1 MSYDNV
7 AIKID
12 QASKCYHVY
21 NAPVDRLKQFILPRL
36 RSFFGLSDKSSY
48 FREFWSLRKV
58 SLTVNRGEV
67 LGLVGANGAGK
78 STLLQLICGV
88 LQPSDGLIQVNG
100 RVAAL
105 LELGAGFNPEFSGRE
120 NIYLNAAL
128 LGLTEEE
135 TNQHLDGII
144 QFSGLSEFIDQPVKT
159 YSSGMYVRLAFS
171 IATSVQPDI
180 LIIDE
185 ALSVGDGAF
194 ARKSFDRILAMRD
207 QGVTIIFCSHSLFQ
221 VEALCTRALW
231 LDAGRVREIGPVAQV
246 TASYQEHL
254 DHVSNQSIE
263 QAIVGSI
270 AAEPLSAP
278 KGYATLRKVQV
289 SCDGVEGK
297 DLNAISGRSEVVV
310 DFEFDSD
317 PSLPAPSGAVAVTT
331 FDGRIVASCGSWIDG
346 VCLLRDSNGRGTVSL
361 KIVNVPLLKARYRI
375 SAYLFCERGLHI
387 YTSAEGVATLNVA
400 QENVEQGLFHIPR
413 TWQFVSGHH
422 APSSHA
428 SPYIKHKLNVDDSLP
443 QLKILDN
450 WSDRWE
456 TRWATREDLEALQ
469 LLFKESF
476 KYEMSP
482 IRWLWKY
489 QGAKAWG
496 TAVQRDGH
504 LVGFYGGMPRLCVLK
519 NEPIQAVQIGDVMVA
534 PDERAAGR
542 SGPLMR
548 ASASY
553 IDNMPALYPGFAF
566 AFGFPSERPMRLGV
580 ALGLYRPVESINEV
594 VWPALPNEL
603 SSLHRLQFIDNDAG
617 PLCKEQINVLWAL
630 MRHDFSDYIVP
641 VRDKDRWLYRYVS
654 HPEITYKLAII
665 SNTLSNRP
673 LAAFVMVEHPDFI
686 ELVDYVG
693 GVEGVELAVQG
704 ARHFADSLGQSSVKG
719 WFSNAIVSLF
729 EAQCSS
735 MTKTG
740 IEVPVSSR
748 GKTKEQAVLPAP
760 LWLMAGDTDFR

>member
-7 AIKID
+7 TIKIE
-12 QASKCYHVY
+12 QVSKCYHVY

-36 RSFFGLSDKSSY
+36 RSFLGFSHKTSY
-48 FREFWSLRKV
+48 FREFWSLRGV
-58 SLTVNRGEV
+58 SLAVNRGEV

-88 LQPSDGLIQVNG
+88 LQPSGGSIQVNG

-120 NIYLNAAL
+120 NIFLNAAL
-128 LGLTEEE
+128 LGLTEKE
-135 TNQHLDGII
+135 TKQHLNGII

-207 QGVTIIFCSHSLFQ
+207 QGTTIIFCSHSLFQ
-221 VEALCTRALW
+221 VEALCSKAIW
-231 LDAGRVREIGPVAQV
+231 LDAGRIRQIGPVAQV

-254 DHVSNQSIE
+254 DLLSSQSTE
-263 QAIVGSI
+263 DVGAGLFAS
-270 AAEPLSAP
+270 ELLSAP

-289 SCDGVEGK
+289 SCDGVVGK
-297 DLNAISGRSEVVV
+297 ELAVVSGRSEVVV

-317 PSLPAPSGAVAVTT
+317 PSMPAPSGAVALTT
-331 FDGRIVASCGSWIDG
+331 ADGRIIASCGSWIDG
-346 VCLLRDSNGRGTVSL
+346 VSLVRDSNGRGTVSL
-361 KIVNVPLLKARYRI
+361 KIANVPLLKGRYRT

-387 YTSAEGVATLNVA
+387 YTAAEGIATLNVA

-413 TWQFVSGHH
+413 TWHFVSGHD
-422 APSSHA
+422 
-428 SPYIKHKLNVDDSLP
+428 SPLSLITSANQKVSIANETLPELKLLG
-443 QLKILDN
+443 K

-456 TRWATREDLEALQ
+456 TRWATLEDLEALQ
-469 LLFKESF
+469 QLFKESF
-476 KYEMSP
+476 QLEMSKT
-482 IRWLWKY
+482 RWLWKY
-489 QGAKAWG
+489 QGATAWG
-496 TAVQRDGH
+496 SAVQRDGR
-504 LVGFYGGMPRLCVLK
+504 LVGFYGGMPRQCMLN
-519 NEPIQAVQIGDVMVA
+519 NEPIQAIQIGDVMVA

-548 ASASY
+548 ASAGY
-553 IDNMPALYPGFAF
+553 IDNMSALYPGFAF

-594 VWPALPNEL
+594 VWPALPKKV
-603 SSLHRLQFIDNDAG
+603 SLQYQLNLIKNAADPEVQ
-617 PLCKEQINVLWAL
+617 EQINSLWAQ
-630 MRHDFSDYIVP
+630 MHHDFVGFIVP
-641 VRDKDRWLYRYVS
+641 VRDHARWLYRYAN
-654 HPEITYKLAII
+654 HPEITYELAFIA
-665 SNTLSNRP
+665 NPLSNGP
-673 LAAFVMVEHPDFI
+673 LSAFAMVEHPDYI
-686 ELVDYVG
+686 ELVDFVG
-693 GVEGVELAVQG
+693 GREGVELAVEG
-704 ARHFADSLGQSSVKG
+704 ARNFAQSQSKPIVKG
-719 WFSNAIVSLF
+719 WFSNAIVNLF
-729 EAQCSS
+729 VAHS
-735 MTKTG
+735 MSVTKTG
-740 IEVPVSSR
+740 IEIPIDLR
-748 GKTKEQAVLPAP
+748 GRTQEQAVLPAP

>member
-1 MSYDNV
+1 MSYDNL
-7 AIKID
+7 AIKIE

-36 RSFFGLSDKSSY
+36 RSYFGLSDKASY
-48 FREFWSLRKV
+48 FREFWSLRNI

-88 LQPSDGLIQVNG
+88 LQPSDGRIQVNG

-120 NIYLNAAL
+120 NIFLNAAL
-128 LGLTEEE
+128 LGLTQEE

-144 QFSGLSEFIDQPVKT
+144 QFSGLSDFIDQPVKT

-221 VEALCTRALW
+221 VEALCTRAIW
-231 LDAGRVREIGPVAQV
+231 LDSGRVREIGPVAQV

-254 DHVSNQSIE
+254 DLVSSQSIE
-263 QAIVGSI
+263 DARLGSF
-270 AAEPLSAP
+270 ALEALSAP
-278 KGYATLRKVQV
+278 KGYASLRKVQV
-289 SCDGVEGK
+289 SCDGVDGK

-310 DFEFDSD
+310 DFEFNSD
-317 PSLPAPSGAVAVTT
+317 PSLPAPSGAIAVTT
-331 FDGRIVASCGSWIDG
+331 ADGRIVASCGSWIDG
-346 VCLLRDSNGRGTVSL
+346 ASLLRDSNGRGTVTV
-361 KIVNVPLLKARYRI
+361 KIVNLPLLKGSYRV

-387 YTSAEGVATLNVA
+387 YTSAEGVATLNVV

-413 TWQFVSGHH
+413 TWQFLSGHH
-422 APSSHA
+422 LVSSHTVP
-428 SPYIKHKLNVDDSLP
+428 SIKEVPLENDSLP
-443 QLKILDN
+443 QLKLVDK

-456 TRWATREDLEALQ
+456 IRWATRDDLEALQ

-476 KYEMSP
+476 KHEMSP
-482 IRWLWKY
+482 TRWLWKY

-496 TAVQRDGH
+496 TAVHRDGR
-504 LVGFYGGMPRLCVLK
+504 LVGFYGGMPRQCVLK

-534 PDERAAGR
+534 PEERSAGR

-553 IDNMPALYPGFAF
+553 IDNMPDLYPGFAF

-580 ALGLYRPVESINEV
+580 ALGLYRPVESINEI
-594 VWPALPNEL
+594 VWPALPNKL
-603 SSLHRLQFIDNDAG
+603 SLLHRLQLIDNATD
-617 PLCKEQINVLWAL
+617 PQCQEQIDVLWAL
-630 MRHDFSDYIVP
+630 MRHDFADYIIP
-641 VRDKDRWLYRYVS
+641 VRDKDRWLYRYAT
-654 HPEITYKLAII
+654 HPEITYKLALI
-665 SNTLSNRP
+665 SNELSSRP
-673 LAAFVMVEHPDFI
+673 LAAVVMVEHSDFI

-693 GVEGVELAVQG
+693 GVEGVELAVEG
-704 ARHFADSLGQSSVKG
+704 ARLFAHSLGKFSVKG

-729 EAQCSS
+729 QAQCSS

-740 IEVPVSSR
+740 IEVPMNLR
-748 GKTKEQAVLPAP
+748 GKSKEQAVLPAP

>member
-1 MSYDNV
+1 MSYDNL

-12 QASKCYHVY
+12 QVSKCYHVY
-21 NAPVDRLKQFILPRL
+21 KAPSDRLKQFILPRL
-36 RSFFGLSDKSSY
+36 RSYLGVSNKASY
-48 FREFWSLRKV
+48 FREFWSLRNI

-88 LQPSDGLIQVNG
+88 LQPSDGHIQVHG

-105 LELGAGFNPEFSGRE
+105 LELGAGFSPEFSGRE
-120 NIYLNAAL
+120 NIFLNAAL
-128 LGLTEEE
+128 LGLTQEE

-144 QFSGLSEFIDQPVKT
+144 QFSGLSEFIDQPVKN

-171 IATSVQPDI
+171 IATSVHPDI

-221 VEALCTRALW
+221 VEALCTRAIW

-246 TASYQEHL
+246 TSSYQEHL
-254 DHVSNQSIE
+254 DLVSSQSNE
-263 QAIVGSI
+263 DARVGSF
-270 AAEPLSAP
+270 ALEALNAP

-297 DLNAISGRSEVVV
+297 DLNAISGRSEVEV

-331 FDGRIVASCGSWIDG
+331 ADGRIVASCGSWLDG
-346 VCLLRDSNGRGTVSL
+346 VSLLRDSNGRGTVTL
-361 KIVNVPLLKARYRI
+361 KIVNVPLLKGRYRI

-422 APSSHA
+422 VA
-428 SPYIKHKLNVDDSLP
+428 SILTGLSNQKVPLANVSLP
-443 QLKILDN
+443 QLKLVDK

-456 TRWATREDLEALQ
+456 TRWATREDLQALQ

-476 KYEMSP
+476 NHEMSP
-482 IRWLWKY
+482 TRWLWKY

-496 TAVQRDGH
+496 TAVQRDGR

-566 AFGFPSERPMRLGV
+566 AFGFPSERPMRLGI
-580 ALGLYRPVESINEV
+580 ALGLYRPMESINEM
-594 VWPALPNEL
+594 VWPALPNKL
-603 SSLHRLQFIDNDAG
+603 SSLHRLQLIDNAAD
-617 PLCKEQINVLWAL
+617 PLYKEQINVLWAL

-654 HPEITYKLAII
+654 HPEISYKLAII
-665 SNTLSNRP
+665 SNALSNRP

-693 GVEGVELAVQG
+693 GIEGVELAVQG
-704 ARHFADSLGQSSVKG
+704 ARHVAHSLGQSSVKG

-729 EAQCSS
+729 DAQCSS

-740 IEVPVSSR
+740 IEVPMNLR

>member
-1 MSYDNV
+1 MSYDSV

-36 RSFFGLSDKSSY
+36 RSYLGLSNKASY
-48 FREFWSLRKV
+48 FREFWSLRNV
-58 SLTVNRGEV
+58 SLNVNRGEV

-88 LQPSDGLIQVNG
+88 LQPSGGSIQVNG

-120 NIYLNAAL
+120 NIFLNAAL
-128 LGLTEEE
+128 LGLTQEE

-144 QFSGLSEFIDQPVKT
+144 QFSGLSDFIDQPVKT

-221 VEALCTRALW
+221 VEALCTRAIW

-254 DHVSNQSIE
+254 DLVSSQSTE
-263 QAIVGSI
+263 DARVGSFAFESLI
-270 AAEPLSAP
+270 AP

-289 SCDGVEGK
+289 SCDGVDGK

-331 FDGRIVASCGSWIDG
+331 ADGRIVASCGSWIDG
-346 VCLLRDSNGRGTVSL
+346 VSLLRDSNGRGTVTL
-361 KIVNVPLLKARYRI
+361 KIVNLPLLKGRYRI

-387 YTSAEGVATLNVA
+387 YTSAEGVATLNVF

-422 APSSHA
+422 VASSHTGPSNDKA
-428 SPYIKHKLNVDDSLP
+428 PLTIDSLP
-443 QLKILDN
+443 QLKLVDK

-456 TRWATREDLEALQ
+456 TRWATGEDLEALQ

-476 KYEMSP
+476 KHEMLP
-482 IRWLWKY
+482 TRWLWKY
-489 QGAKAWG
+489 QGATAWG
-496 TAVQRDGH
+496 TAVHRDGR
-504 LVGFYGGMPRLCVLK
+504 LVGFYGGMPRPCVLK

-534 PDERAAGR
+534 PEERSAGR

-553 IDNMPALYPGFAF
+553 IDNMPDLYPGFAF

-580 ALGLYRPVESINEV
+580 ALGLYRPVESINEI
-594 VWPALPNEL
+594 VWPALPNKL
-603 SSLHRLQFIDNDAG
+603 SLLHRLQLIDNATD
-617 PLCKEQINVLWAL
+617 PQCQEQIDVLWAL
-630 MRHDFSDYIVP
+630 MRHDFADYIIP
-641 VRDKDRWLYRYVS
+641 VRDKDRWLYRYAT
-654 HPEITYKLAII
+654 HPEITYKLALI
-665 SNTLSNRP
+665 SNELSSRP
-673 LAAFVMVEHPDFI
+673 LAAVVMVEHSDFI

-693 GVEGVELAVQG
+693 GVEGVELAVEG
-704 ARHFADSLGQSSVKG
+704 ARLFAHSLGKFSVKG

-729 EAQCSS
+729 QAQCSS

-740 IEVPVSSR
+740 IEVPMNLR
-748 GKTKEQAVLPAP
+748 GKSKEQAVLPAP